1 MRFASSGQGDL
12 VTSGFAGA
20 WLRELNLVGLGMDH
34 GQLSRLPGE
43 GKGPGKGHV
52 GRNDGSLCPVPT
64 AHCPVLY
71 LGAWV
76 RTVQYSTGQQRVDG
90 CCWKIRCQPA
100 NKSARLW
107 QHPPSPK
114 GSSLRVRAGHISQR
128 ALSRF
133 LAISPLALHK
143 LR

>member
-64 AHCPVLY
+64 AQYCTWE
-71 LGAWV
+71 LGY
-76 RTVQYSTGQQRVDG
+76 VQYSTVQDSSVLMVAAGRFAASLPTSLPG
-90 CCWKIRCQPA
+90 SGNIPLPPNCRACPPR
-100 NKSARLW
+100 ARL
-107 QHPPSPK
+107 
-114 GSSLRVRAGHISQR
+114 
-128 ALSRF
+128 F
-133 LAISPLALHK
+133 E
-143 LR
+143 